1 MQNKA
6 IKSFND
12 YSSLLSDARHN
23 AIYEKGFKILS
34 PKQML
39 QWLLI
44 AFALVKVGNTSDNF
58 LNRIHQIIYSLYQAK
73 EIMKK
78 VYNNIMNSVKLM
90 Q

>member
-23 AIYEKGFKILS
+23 AIYEKVFKILS

-58 LNRIHQIIYSLYQAK
+58 LNRIHQIIYSLY
-73 EIMKK
+73 
-78 VYNNIMNSVKLM
+78 
-90 Q
+90 

>member
-58 LNRIHQIIYSLYQAK
+58 LNRIHQIIYSLCQAK

-78 VYNNIMNSVKLM
+78 VYNNIMNSVKL
-90 Q
+90 